1 MEIDD
6 EGKGFLLSLARKSI
20 RCAISRLQLEKEAA
34 PEWTIEPKGAF
45 VTIKIGG
52 ELRGCIG
59 HMTAQES
66 LYQTTIDMAR
76 AAALEDPRFPPL
88 SQAELEAS
96 KLEISVL
103 SPLSLIADPEEIE
116 VGKHGVYIIAGYR
129 SGVLLP
135 QVATEWGW
143 DRATFLRQACRKA
156 GVQESVLGDPST
168 RVYSFEASVFG
179 EA

>member
-6 EGKGFLLSLARKSI
+6 EGKGFLLSLARESI
-20 RCAISRLQLEKEAA
+20 RCAISRLRFERKNP

-45 VTIKIGG
+45 VTIKIDG

-66 LYQTTIDMAR
+66 LYQTIIDMAR
-76 AAALEDPRFPPL
+76 AAALEDPRFAPL
-88 SQAELEAS
+88 TLAELEAS

-103 SPLSLIADPEEIE
+103 SPLRPIADPEEIE
-116 VGKHGVYIIAGYR
+116 VGRHGIYIIAGYR

-143 DRATFLRQACRKA
+143 DRATFMRQVCRKA
-156 GVQESVLGDPST
+156 GVQESVLADPST
-168 RVYSFEASVFG
+168 RLYAFEASVFG
-179 EA
+179 EG